1 MIHFRILDS
10 TLCGAE
16 YQEPSEEQAK
26 NGRLCHDCIQVMWK
40 EEYRRNTLMPLIK
53 KHGVSVKETDELAER
68 LKKKQGVSLTEKW
81 EKAWEETNKKEVV
94 VEQPTLSPPRRM
106 KPLRHYMKVNV

>member
-1 MIHFRILDS
+1 MIIHFQILDK

-40 EEYRRNTLMPLIK
+40 EEYRRNTMLPYIK
-53 KHGVSVKETDELAER
+53 KHGVSVKEKDELAEK
-68 LKKKQGVSLTEKW
+68 LKKKI
-81 EKAWEETNKKEVV
+81 EVV
-94 VEQPTLSPPRRM
+94 VEEPRLVPPRRI
-106 KPLRHYMKVNV
+106 KSLRHYMR

>member
-1 MIHFRILDS
+1 MIHFRILDK

-16 YQEPSEEQAK
+16 YKEPSEEAAK

-53 KHGVSVKETDELAER
+53 KHGVSVKEKDELAEK
-68 LKKKQGVSLTEKW
+68 LKKKQG
-81 EKAWEETNKKEVV
+81 VV

>member
-1 MIHFRILDS
+1 MIIHFQILDK

-40 EEYRRNTLMPLIK
+40 EEYRRNTLRPYIK
-53 KHGVSVKETDELAER
+53 KHGVSVKEKDELAEK
-68 LKKKQGVSLTEKW
+68 LKKKQGV
-81 EKAWEETNKKEVV
+81 V
-94 VEQPTLSPPRRM
+94 VEQPRLSPPRPI
-106 KPLRHYMKVNV
+106 KSLRYYMKVKV